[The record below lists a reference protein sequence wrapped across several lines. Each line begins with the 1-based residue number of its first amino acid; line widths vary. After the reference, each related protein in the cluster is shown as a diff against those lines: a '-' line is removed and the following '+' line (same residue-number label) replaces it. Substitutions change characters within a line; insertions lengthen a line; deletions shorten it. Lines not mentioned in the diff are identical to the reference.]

1 MNDLDVK
8 MNDLDAVAELMNQSI
23 FVMQAG
29 DFLVNPSRRISLF
42 NNVLLKF
49 NYYYTLVYNEIEL
62 EYEDYDFLRDVSP
75 FIENVPET
83 EFLYR
88 IATCVDNHIKLY
100 LNPARCFRNR
110 FLIDDFILFF
120 QTYCPIIQNQIN
132 PNDDEMLIDFDKLN
146 YLIEI
151 EKFSKVLELFIGEW
165 RNNESENIFEDVIPP
180 EF

>member
-1 MNDLDVK
+1 MNNLNVK
-8 MNDLDAVAELMNQSI
+8 LNDLDAVAELMKQAMS
-23 FVMQAG
+23 VMEAS
-29 DFLVNPSRRISLF
+29 DILVNPSRTIRLF

-62 EYEDYDFLRDVSP
+62 EDEEYDFLRDVSP
-75 FIENVPET
+75 FIENIPQT

-88 IATCVDNHIKLY
+88 IAICVDNHIRY
-100 LNPARCFRNR
+100 DLNPARCFRNP

-165 RNNESENIFEDVIPP
+165 RNNEFENIFENVIPP